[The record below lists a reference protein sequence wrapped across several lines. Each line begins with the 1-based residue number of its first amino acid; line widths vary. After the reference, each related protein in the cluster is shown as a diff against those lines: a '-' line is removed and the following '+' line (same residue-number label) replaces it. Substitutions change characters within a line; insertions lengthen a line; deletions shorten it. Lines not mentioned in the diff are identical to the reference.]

1 VPSVGRVSIRGD
13 QRAQASVEL
22 VAVLPLLLVCVL
34 AVGQLVV
41 AGYALWSAGAAAR
54 AGARAAHVGGDPK
67 AAARSGL
74 PEPLRAGARVR
85 AEGPVEV
92 RVEAPALIPGLPSIP
107 ISASAELSAGA
118 GGGS

>member
-1 VPSVGRVSIRGD
+1 VSIRRD

-22 VAVLPLLLVCVL
+22 VAILPFLLVSLL
-34 AVGQLVV
+34 AIGQLVV

-54 AGARAAHVGGDPK
+54 AGARAAHVGGDAK

-85 AEGPVEV
+85 SDGPIEV
-92 RVEAPALIPGLPSIP
+92 RVDAPSLIPGLPSIP
-107 ISASAELSAGA
+107 VRASAALGAGE

>member
-1 VPSVGRVSIRGD
+1 VSIRRD

-34 AVGQLVV
+34 AIGQVVV

-54 AGARAAHVGGDPK
+54 AGARAAHVGGDAK

-74 PEPLRAGARVR
+74 PAPLRAGARVR
-85 AEGPVEV
+85 TEGPVEV
-92 RVEAPALIPGLPSIP
+92 RLEAPPLIPGLPSIP
-107 ISASAELSAGA
+107 VSASAELGA
-118 GGGS
+118 GEGGGT